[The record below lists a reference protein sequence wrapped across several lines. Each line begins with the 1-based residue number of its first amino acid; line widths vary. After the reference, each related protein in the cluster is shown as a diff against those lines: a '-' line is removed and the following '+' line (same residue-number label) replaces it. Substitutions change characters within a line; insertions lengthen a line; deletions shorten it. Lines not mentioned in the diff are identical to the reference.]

1 MSSLGMRRTSRAAT
15 AAAMLLSS
23 TILAAQSGPAK
34 VVATLSLATLVGS
47 IRDSAGRPVANA
59 EVWLRGSDLY
69 THSNEL
75 GGFRLPPSQ
84 PGDVKLSVRRLGYEP
99 AIVDL
104 QLRAGQIDSLVLSL
118 TISAASLPGVVV
130 EGEADSRS
138 KRLLAGFWERR
149 ARGFGHFVTHEE
161 IIKKEPHDFTDIVRH
176 IPSVQIVDRSGRRVI
191 RFPRSPGTRG
201 DCPPQYWVDGMRI
214 ENATP
219 DEFPAGDIEAVEVY
233 AGASTIPPQFMPKM
247 TTYACGVI
255 VTWTRLPGT

>member
-1 MSSLGMRRTSRAAT
+1 MSSLRMRWTTCAAT
-15 AAAMLLSS
+15 TVAMLASS
-23 TILAAQSGPAK
+23 AILGAQSGPAT

-47 IRDSAGRPVANA
+47 VRDSAGRPVVGA

-69 THSNEL
+69 THTNDL

-99 AIVDL
+99 ALVEL
-104 QLRAGQIDSLVLSL
+104 KLRGGQIDSLVLSL
-118 TISAASLPGVVV
+118 TISATTLPGVVV

-138 KRLLAGFWERR
+138 KRLLAGFWDRR
-149 ARGFGHFVTHEE
+149 ARGFGHFVTREE

-176 IPSVQIVDRSGRRVI
+176 LPGVQIVSRNGRGVI

-219 DEFPAGDIEAVEVY
+219 DEFPASDIEAVEVY
-233 AGASTIPPQFMPKM
+233 AGAATIPPQFMPKM

-255 VTWTRLPGT
+255 VIWTRLPGT

>member
-1 MSSLGMRRTSRAAT
+1 MSSLRMRWTSRAAF

-23 TILAAQSGPAK
+23 TRIGAQSGPAQ

-47 IRDSAGRPVANA
+47 IRDSAGRPVAGA

-69 THSNEL
+69 THTNDL

-84 PGDVKLSVRRLGYEP
+84 PGNVKLSVRRLGFEP

-104 QLRAGQIDSLVLSL
+104 KLRAGQIDSLVLSL
-118 TISAASLPGVVV
+118 TMSATSLPGVVV

-149 ARGFGHFVTHEE
+149 SRGFGHFVTHEE

-176 IPSVQIVDRSGRRVI
+176 IPSVQIVDRNGRRVI

-233 AGASTIPPQFMPKM
+233 AGSSTIPPQFMPKM

-255 VTWTRLPGT
+255 VIWTRLPGT